1 MTETPQLLSIKP
13 VRRWGHSHVV
23 TLAKEV
29 RTALKLEAG
38 DQVVF
43 RKIGRYVFIAVAK
56 AFALAPVTKEEI
68 QKAREA
74 LEG

>member
-1 MTETPQLLSIKP
+1 VSNIPQLLSIKP

-29 RTALKLEAG
+29 RLALNLEPG

-56 AFALAPVTKEEI
+56 AFVLAPVTKAEI

-74 LEG
+74 LGV